1 MVIGSYWWPC
11 TAECN
16 VSIFTK
22 PGECQKWNDSDLG
35 PKGPPFSN
43 CSEATGLPWYDHDGY
58 VSYLELQINGHFKFK
73 KIIVFQGQFSIL
85 SAFSIEKLKNMAFLL
100 QFAVPTLCCVFNF
113 SSTFNI
119 SHCISDIMLGI
130 TAQPSQRQNRH
141 ASEERILRRARN
153 ALAVC
158 ILPEQYG
165 SRKARGAASSDV
177 VSE

>member
-85 SAFSIEKLKNMAFLL
+85 SAFSIEKL
-100 QFAVPTLCCVFNF
+100 
-113 SSTFNI
+113 
-119 SHCISDIMLGI
+119 
-130 TAQPSQRQNRH
+130 
-141 ASEERILRRARN
+141 
-153 ALAVC
+153 
-158 ILPEQYG
+158 
-165 SRKARGAASSDV
+165 
-177 VSE
+177 